1 MSSVKR
7 RLYWE
12 ALTIT
17 ALLSNSPGTIA
28 ELNTD
33 GTFAGRKARMP
44 VGSVICGNIIL
55 GSASSDLVCNSLAWT
70 VANSPSEQTL

>member
-44 VGSVICGNIIL
+44 VGSVICENE
-55 GSASSDLVCNSLAWT
+55 A
-70 VANSPSEQTL
+70 